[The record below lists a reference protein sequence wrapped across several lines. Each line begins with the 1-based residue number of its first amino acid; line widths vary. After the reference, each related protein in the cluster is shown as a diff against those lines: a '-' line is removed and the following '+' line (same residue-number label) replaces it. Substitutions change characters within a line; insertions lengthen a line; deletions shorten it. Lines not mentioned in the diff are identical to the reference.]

1 MCGLLQD
8 VPSRAVLESG
18 IAGGGK
24 KGSFDT
30 HGDSFCFGCAQPVL
44 TMLFAILLIR
54 YYKQWCKEVI
64 LLDATTGNEECLL
77 LSTLLKL
84 TINELWRHRRLDK
97 R

>member
-1 MCGLLQD
+1 
-8 VPSRAVLESG
+8 LESG

-44 TMLFAILLIR
+44 MMLFAILLIR
-54 YYKQWCKEVI
+54 YYKQRCKEVP
-64 LLDATTGNEECLL
+64 LDATTGNEEFRL

-84 TINELWRHRRLDK
+84 TINELWRHHRLDT